1 MGKIRSAFVI
11 YKKPSISPFF
21 YHHGWS
27 TEKGKGAYTVSLSLS
42 LSLVS
47 LVSYDCEQAFSMYV
61 TALESLEKEIAER
74 GEYPYLQPSKINISP
89 SI

>member
-11 YKKPSISPFF
+11 YKKPSISPFV

-42 LSLVS
+42 LSLS
-47 LVSYDCEQAFSMYV
+47 LV
-61 TALESLEKEIAER
+61 LPR
-74 GEYPYLQPSKINISP
+74 GSQFFPFLTFNDGV
-89 SI
+89 